1 MNKKNKLLL
10 DLFPANFKSN
20 VLDETIDNSLI
31 KISKIY
37 KNNSLINPSTPEL
50 NLEKNIDKL
59 FKDVV
64 FKNNEGLKINT
75 DNIRDFVK
83 NKFFLFK
90 NEEINLNKSK
100 IERIKEDHMNSD
112 LSNLY
117 DSISKNSNIND
128 QESRLKIFK
137 NLYEEDFL
145 SFNTKNG
152 NLNISTDKIIYSQK
166 ELNYFLRNKICNGN
180 DEYLIL
186 LESLK
191 RKMKVL
197 NKIKNFPLEFLR
209 ENTEVIDKMI
219 QRLIESEKIFLLNNI
234 KYQNMR

>member
-1 MNKKNKLLL
+1 MNKKNKLSL
-10 DLFPANFKSN
+10 DLFPVNLKSN

-37 KNNSLINPSTPEL
+37 KNNSLINPSSPEL
-50 NLEKNIDKL
+50 NLEKDIDKL

-83 NKFFLFK
+83 NKIILFK
-90 NEEINLNKSK
+90 KEEINLNKSK
-100 IERIKEDHMNSD
+100 IERIKEDHINSD

-137 NLYEEDFL
+137 NLYGEDFL
-145 SFNTKNG
+145 SLNTKNE

-166 ELNYFLRNKICNGN
+166 ELNYLLRNKICNEN